1 MKLIIKE
8 LNEKYDIYNKLKEKY
23 DNNVNIETFS
33 KKFFDGIENLENI
46 CYKILVLFKN
56 IWNDEKKET
65 IIEILSLILYLERE
79 SLKIKKLILGLIL
92 SKEDKNLK
100 DKNLKDKNLKLEN
113 DKHIFLDI
121 LEKIKNDNQ
130 KLHNLTIDISLKKNN
145 NNNNNNNNNISL
157 EDLLKNIENKQ
168 NELKDE
174 IDKLYKNTF

>member
-33 KKFFDGIENLENI
+33 NKFFVGIENLETI
-46 CYKILVLFKN
+46 CYKILALFKN

-79 SLKIKKLILGLIL
+79 SLKIKKLVLGLIL
-92 SKEDKNLK
+92 PKENKNLK
-100 DKNLKDKNLKLEN
+100 DKNLILEN

-130 KLHNLTIDISLKKNN
+130 KLNNLTIDINL
-145 NNNNNNNNNISL
+145 NNNNNNNNIL
-157 EDLLKNIENKQ
+157 LKDLLKNIENKQ

-174 IDKLYKNTF
+174 IDKLYKTLFSKKC

>member
-33 KKFFDGIENLENI
+33 NKFFVGIENLETI
-46 CYKILVLFKN
+46 CYKILALFKN

-79 SLKIKKLILGLIL
+79 SLKIKKLVLGLIL
-92 SKEDKNLK
+92 PKENKNLK
-100 DKNLKDKNLKLEN
+100 DKNLILEN

-130 KLHNLTIDISLKKNN
+130 KLNNLTIDINL
-145 NNNNNNNNNISL
+145 NNNNIINNNNVLL

-174 IDKLYKNTF
+174 IDELYKTLFKC

>member
-8 LNEKYDIYNKLKEKY
+8 FNEKYDIYNKLKEKY

-33 KKFFDGIENLENI
+33 KKFFDGVDHLENI
-46 CYKILVLFKN
+46 CYKILSLFKN
-56 IWNDEKKET
+56 IWYDEKKET

-92 SKEDKNLK
+92 SKEDE
-100 DKNLKDKNLKLEN
+100 NLKDKNLKLEN
-113 DKHIFLDI
+113 DKDIFLDI

-130 KLHNLTIDISLKKNN
+130 KLHNLTIDISLNN
-145 NNNNNNNNNISL
+145 NNNKNNISL

-174 IDKLYKNTF
+174 IDKLYKKIL

>member
-23 DNNVNIETFS
+23 DNNLKIESFS
-33 KKFFDGIENLENI
+33 KTFFDAVENLENI
-46 CYKILVLFKN
+46 CYKILELFKN
-56 IWNDEKKET
+56 LWYDEKKET

-92 SKEDKNLK
+92 PKEENLNSNSNSNSNLK
-100 DKNLKDKNLKLEN
+100 FEN

-121 LEKIKNDNQ
+121 LEKIQNDNQ
-130 KLHNLTIDISLKKNN
+130 KLNNLTV
-145 NNNNNNNNNISL
+145 NINIPL

-168 NELKDE
+168 NDLKTE
-174 IDKLYKNTF
+174 IDKLYEKLLP

>member
-1 MKLIIKE
+1 MKLIIRE

-33 KKFFDGIENLENI
+33 NKFFIGIENLENI
-46 CYKILVLFKN
+46 CYKILALFKN
-56 IWNDEKKET
+56 IWYDEKKET

-92 SKEDKNLK
+92 PKEN
-100 DKNLKDKNLKLEN
+100 KNLKDKNLKLEN

-130 KLHNLTIDISLKKNN
+130 KLHNLTIDISLNK
-145 NNNNNNNNNISL
+145 NNNISL

-174 IDKLYKNTF
+174 IDKLYKKIL

>member
-33 KKFFDGIENLENI
+33 KKFFDGVDHLENI

-65 IIEILSLILYLERE
+65 IIEILSLILYLEKE
-79 SLKIKKLILGLIL
+79 SLKIKKLILCLTL
-92 SKEDKNLK
+92 PKENKNLE
-100 DKNLKDKNLKLEN
+100 DINLKLEN

-130 KLHNLTIDISLKKNN
+130 KLHNLTIDISQNKNLNKNN
-145 NNNNNNNNNISL
+145 HISL

-168 NELKDE
+168 NELKNE
-174 IDKLYKNTF
+174 IDKLYKKIL

>member
-23 DNNVNIETFS
+23 NNNLKIESFS
-33 KKFFDGIENLENI
+33 KTFFDSIENLENI
-46 CYKILVLFKN
+46 CYKILELFKN
-56 IWNDEKKET
+56 LWYDEKKET

-92 SKEDKNLK
+92 PREENSNL
-100 DKNLKDKNLKLEN
+100 NSNLKLEN

-130 KLHNLTIDISLKKNN
+130 KLNNLTVNI
-145 NNNNNNNNNISL
+145 NISL

-168 NELKDE
+168 NDLKTE
-174 IDKLYKNTF
+174 IDKLYEKLFEKLLP

>member
-23 DNNVNIETFS
+23 NNNLKIESFS
-33 KKFFDGIENLENI
+33 KTFFDAIENLENI
-46 CYKILVLFKN
+46 CYKILGLFKN
-56 IWNDEKKET
+56 LWYDEKKET

-92 SKEDKNLK
+92 PKEENLNSNSNLK
-100 DKNLKDKNLKLEN
+100 FEN

-130 KLHNLTIDISLKKNN
+130 KLNNLTVNI
-145 NNNNNNNNNISL
+145 NISL

-168 NELKDE
+168 NDLKTE
-174 IDKLYKNTF
+174 IDKLYEKLFEKLLP

>member
-33 KKFFDGIENLENI
+33 NKFFVGIENLETI
-46 CYKILVLFKN
+46 CYKILALFKN

-79 SLKIKKLILGLIL
+79 SLKIKKLVLGLIL
-92 SKEDKNLK
+92 PKENKNLK
-100 DKNLKDKNLKLEN
+100 DKNLILEN

-130 KLHNLTIDISLKKNN
+130 KLNNLTIDINL
-145 NNNNNNNNNISL
+145 NNNNIINNNNVLL

-174 IDKLYKNTF
+174 IDELYKTL